1 VPDVPVPTPELPD
14 DPPLPATLYGSS
26 SGIGIRGRF
35 RISIARLTATE
46 NVSLLEPIIEG
57 TEGHC
62 FFLWFSEL
70 TVIIIPYIVN
80 KFVLINGK
88 CCVL

>member
-35 RISIARLTATE
+35 RISIARLTVTE
-46 NVSLLEPIIEG
+46 NVSPLEPVIEG
-57 TEGHC
+57 IEVQQYINI
-62 FFLWFSEL
+62 FS
-70 TVIIIPYIVN
+70 N
-80 KFVLINGK
+80 FV
-88 CCVL
+88 